1 MHSGYKANPKAGGI
15 LHDESAFITK
25 SFGIFDILRIHIIG
39 TAIRHVFHNT
49 NRFIE
54 NQNGVIPLDQVLFIV
69 QGMILFPLKHRYR
82 RILVNDSGHTD
93 EFLIAFVYMA
103 FLFPIAFVIDDF
115 MAPTPE
121 LLQIIGKCTYHFAG
135 FITVQ
140 RINAANILSL
150 VGIPPT

>member
-1 MHSGYKANPKAGGI
+1 M
-15 LHDESAFITK
+15 
-25 SFGIFDILRIHIIG
+25 
-39 TAIRHVFHNT
+39 
-49 NRFIE
+49 
-54 NQNGVIPLDQVLFIV
+54 
-69 QGMILFPLKHRYR
+69 
-82 RILVNDSGHTD
+82 VNDSGHTD

-121 LLQIIGKCTYHFAG
+121 LLQIIGKCTYHLAG

-150 VGIPPT
+150 VGIPETQNILNCGIGQVIVRIHIDGKLGGNQSVGSIVACVHAAVFLVNIADLKIIVIGFPALNQLICAIR